1 MAIVAGAFF
10 GSFSLLDGGN
20 DLTTKSVRLVASTFA
35 EAEAA
40 AAAHL
45 ALLDAVT
52 DATIVGYEVKR
63 KYEENAIAL
72 PAVTVRNSI
81 QAVITASIQ
90 DQPLKKAT
98 VSIPA
103 PNIGCFNGATGELS
117 DVVDANPGTSV
128 DDYLQD
134 FTSTGN
140 AFLSDSEHLDTVTQA
155 KGIRVSKYRRLA
167 K

>member
-1 MAIVAGAFF
+1 
-10 GSFSLLDGGN
+10 
-20 DLTTKSVRLVASTFA
+20 
-35 EAEAA
+35 
-40 AAAHL
+40 
-45 ALLDAVT
+45 
-52 DATIVGYEVKR
+52 
-63 KYEENAIAL
+63 
-72 PAVTVRNSI
+72 
-81 QAVITASIQ
+81 
-90 DQPLKKAT
+90 LKKAT